1 MGRRALDYTP
11 PTLLA
16 EAVVRRRGGRD
27 IRIAAEE
34 TGVAFSVLS
43 KVERGGGF
51 NQQTAR
57 SLARWLGWTTDQ
69 VLDAAEQQPQ
79 PQGSKLGAALAAHQ
93 LDTGAE
99 DLAARLGVSAGSLA
113 LIEQGRAVPRPDV
126 AEKIAVVLGWSV
138 EEVLEAAGQ
147 EAGPASRPAP

>member
-11 PTLLA
+11 PTVLA

-27 IRIAAEE
+27 IRVAAEE

-69 VLDAAEQQPQ
+69 VLDAAEQQLQ
-79 PQGSKLGAALAAHQ
+79 PSKLGAALAAYQ
-93 LDTGAE
+93 LDTGTE

-138 EEVLEAAGQ
+138 EEVLEAVGQ
-147 EAGPASRPAP
+147 EAGPASSSAP